1 MQKSQT
7 GKVIGYNV
15 VTWGKNGWD
24 TRLHKLIP
32 GIISMCIAGCSNF
45 AGLASCRFLLG
56 FFESLTFPGFSLVI
70 GSWYTRKE
78 QVLRI
83 AIIFS
88 TLSSFT
94 NGIISCKRHG
104 SR

>member
-1 MQKSQT
+1 M
-7 GKVIGYNV
+7 IGV
-15 VTWGKNGWD
+15 
-24 TRLHKLIP
+24 
-32 GIISMCIAGCSNF
+32 ISMCIAACSNF

-78 QVLRI
+78 QVIRI

-94 NGIISCKRHG
+94 NGIISCKLDP
-104 SR
+104 

>member
-1 MQKSQT
+1 MQRFQT

-15 VTWGKNGWD
+15 VTWG
-24 TRLHKLIP
+24 
-32 GIISMCIAGCSNF
+32 IISICIAACKNF
-45 AGLASCRFLLG
+45 AWLAVCRFLLG

-94 NGIISCKRHG
+94 NGMISCMSNVLRSTLKHAPE
-104 SR
+104 